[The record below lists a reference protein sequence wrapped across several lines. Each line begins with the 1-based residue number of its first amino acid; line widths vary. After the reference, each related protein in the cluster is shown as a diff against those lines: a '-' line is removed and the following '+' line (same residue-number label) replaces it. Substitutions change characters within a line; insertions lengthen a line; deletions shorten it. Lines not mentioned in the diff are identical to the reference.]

1 MSDLEPKRKLEHDEK
16 ALDSSKGRAFDASTR
31 NVEPAQVKAAENANP
46 HRHSGSAGGDQEHSL
61 EIVGFGATVS
71 RKTQLTEKDLS
82 KVPIELETPKSFY
95 ATESADKKHLTLKG
109 GVEEVV
115 VTPQAILERI
125 GSLPLEKQAQIVGA
139 GIMTFKQELDHQE
152 YRIFVGAVAGFGD
165 AAVSL
170 TEGVE
175 NLGKSVCALAEF
187 SRELATNDPAA
198 LDKAAQAKEAA
209 GKLFVGC
216 VGLFTIADSYLG
228 DVGATGD
235 YAKPFRDIA
244 WLGHKIDERW
254 QAMSPEEKTR
264 VVTKAATENLAG
276 LAVGLGTAK
285 LAKSMHV
292 VEALEHL
299 GRDASQLGGA
309 ARAKSGKFIE
319 SMLDEL
325 LPQPMGVTPDGH
337 LMPIPRTPKDSFVEV
352 LKPKAPN
359 ENIMLSKADDI
370 GDHSPRLSDGVKPL
384 RDTEKEIT
392 AALEKF
398 PPSELFAQELKQ
410 VADSLT
416 LRQTQYLAERGID
429 IVPVRRM
436 NDILPETPEQ
446 MLGAFDRIHKKI
458 FIAEEVWSLLQWRKN
473 TDLMFEL
480 RHEFG
485 HALNALTTADGE
497 YLSNESLFVKAFK
510 EDFDKLSQS
519 EIADMKLFTT
529 QRTTKEQIRDEIFAD
544 MYAHSTGIT
553 TSNPGSLKMKRAFPA
568 CLRLMKGTPQND

>member
-16 ALDSSKGRAFDASTR
+16 APDSSKGRAFDTGTR
-31 NVEPAQVKAAENANP
+31 NVESAQVKAAENANP
-46 HRHSGSAGGDQEHSL
+46 DRHNGSAGGDQEHSL

-71 RKTQLTEKDLS
+71 RKTQLTEKDLPKAPTEQES
-82 KVPIELETPKSFY
+82 DKSFY

-115 VTPQAILERI
+115 ITPQAILERI
-125 GSLPLEKQAQIVGA
+125 GSLPLDKQAQIVGT
-139 GIMTFKQELDHQE
+139 GIVTFQQELDHQK

-175 NLGKSVCALAEF
+175 NLGKSVSAVAEF

-198 LDKAAQAKEAA
+198 LGKAAQAKEAA

-244 WLGHKIDERW
+244 WLGQKIDERW

-292 VEALEHL
+292 IEALEQL
-299 GRDASQLGGA
+299 GKDASQLGGA

-319 SMLDEL
+319 SILDEL
-325 LPQPMGVTPDGH
+325 LPQPMGVTPEGH

-352 LKPKAPN
+352 IKPKAPN

-370 GDHSPRLSDGVKPL
+370 GEHSPRMSDDVKPL
-384 RDTEKEIT
+384 RDTEKDIT

-398 PPSELFAQELKQ
+398 PPSEKFALEIKRI
-410 VADSLT
+410 ADSLDDEE
-416 LRQTQYLAERGID
+416 LGFLAKKGIQ
-429 IVPVRRM
+429 ITPIRRM
-436 NDILPETPEQ
+436 TDLFPDDLPS
-446 MLGAFDRIHKKI
+446 MLGCFDRNHKRI
-458 FIAEEVWSLLQWRKN
+458 FLAEEVWSRESWIKN
-473 TDLMFEL
+473 TDAMFGI

-485 HALNALTTADGE
+485 HAFNALTDKFGM
-497 YLSNESLFVKAFK
+497 YLSESKEFVAAFK
-510 EDFDKLSQS
+510 SDYSKLTPTQ
-519 EIADMKLFTT
+519 IKDMQLFTEKRVT
-529 QRTTKEQIRDEIFAD
+529 WEQLRDEIFAD
-544 MYAHSTGIT
+544 MYAHSTGLT
-553 TSNPGSLKMKRAFPA
+553 TSNPGSIKMKNAFPN
-568 CLRLMKGTPQND
+568 CLRLMREEY

>member
-1 MSDLEPKRKLEHDEK
+1 MSDLEPKRKLEHDET
-16 ALDSSKGRAFDASTR
+16 ALDSSKGRAFDTGTR
-31 NVEPAQVKAAENANP
+31 NVESAQVKAAENANP

-71 RKTQLTEKDLS
+71 RKTQLTEKDLP
-82 KVPIELETPKSFY
+82 KVPTEQESPKSLY

-115 VTPQAILERI
+115 ITPQAILERI
-125 GSLPLEKQAQIVGA
+125 GSLPLDKQAQIVGT
-139 GIMTFKQELDHQE
+139 GIVTFQQELDHQK

-175 NLGKSVCALAEF
+175 NLGKSVCAVAEF

-198 LDKAAQAKEAA
+198 IDKAAQAKEAA

-228 DVGATGD
+228 NVGATGD
-235 YAKPFRDIA
+235 YTKPFRDIA
-244 WLGHKIDERW
+244 WLGQKIDERW

-276 LAVGLGTAK
+276 LAVGLGTTK

-292 VEALEHL
+292 VEALEQL
-299 GRDASQLGGA
+299 GKDASQLGGA

-352 LKPKAPN
+352 VKPKAPN
-359 ENIMLSKADDI
+359 ENVMLSKADDF
-370 GDHSPRLSDGVKPL
+370 GESSPKLKDGSKQL
-384 RDTEKEIT
+384 RDTEKEIK

-398 PPSELFAQELKQ
+398 PPSEKFARQLERVIESMHPDELEHLNEK
-410 VADSLT
+410 
-416 LRQTQYLAERGID
+416 GIK
-429 IVPVRRM
+429 IIAVRRI
-436 NDILPETPEQ
+436 NDIKPTLDLDT
-446 MLGAFDRIHKKI
+446 LGIYDPDSKAIY
-458 FIAEEVWSLLQWRKN
+458 IAEEMLSKGKWQPNFDV
-473 TDLMFEL
+473 MFEL

-485 HALNALTTADGE
+485 HALNATSRKFGE
-497 YLSNESLFVKAFK
+497 WLCDEPAFRNAFK
-510 EDFDKLSQS
+510 EDFKHISQDTLLELRLTIEKRKSLSG
-519 EIADMKLFTT
+519 
-529 QRTTKEQIRDEIFAD
+529 IRDEVFAD
-544 MYAHSTGIT
+544 IYAHSTGLE
-553 TSNPGSLKMKRAFPA
+553 SNNPYSQKIKATFPSCLKYMREEFS
-568 CLRLMKGTPQND
+568 Q